1 MLQLVRV
8 RHKHTPHD
16 SLYEGDRPED
26 EQAAQRAGVPF
37 QWAWDWTCA
46 TSRGERPLAVFLLC
60 ELGKANGKAHRQRIS
75 YNRNAKARTCCPV

>member
-8 RHKHTPHD
+8 RHKHTPQN
-16 SLYEGDRPED
+16 SLYVRDRPED

-46 TSRGERPLAVFLLC
+46 TSRGDRPLAVFLLC